1 MARGFGMTALRAA
14 LGGVAGYG
22 QDVAA
27 RRERERLDAEMRR
40 QQERQAAM
48 DRVAMRREGYM
59 TPEEAGA
66 ERMAGGTA
74 LSRALASAS
83 GMMARSGAPA
93 FGPGLGAGD
102 GTDIVRGM
110 GQLGPQQ
117 RETVGGQAFVR
128 ESPVAAALRTQ
139 ELAFNRERMGEERK
153 QEQARAEKQAAGE
166 ERVRALMATGDYT
179 EAQARAEVFG
189 GSTAYRPMTRAERDA
204 SARGWRALQDK
215 QPPKTPTPAEEIDK
229 RLPVG
234 ARNSIADYNAAIY
247 AVDEARKLVQKS
259 PEAFGWKQ
267 SVFAKL
273 GTPGREIRERAFEKG
288 KSAEYQRAR
297 AQLQAALMK
306 TRKTYFGTQVTRL
319 EKESGNEQFPSGS
332 ESPQRILEM
341 LDVLAGNA
349 ENLRRGVYEANNA
362 ADLYRP
368 LMVTPQKAAETA
380 GKRGSALDE
389 LEDEGI

>member
-1 MARGFGMTALRAA
+1 MSAYGMKRP
-14 LGGVAGYG
+14 
-22 QDVAA
+22 Q
-27 RRERERLDAEMRR
+27 AE
-40 QQERQAAM
+40 E
-48 DRVAMRREGYM
+48 Y
-59 TPEEAGA
+59 
-66 ERMAGGTA
+66 
-74 LSRALASAS
+74 
-83 GMMARSGAPA
+83 
-93 FGPGLGAGD
+93 
-102 GTDIVRGM
+102 VRTGKSPFLPM
-110 GQLGPQQ
+110 SQ
-117 RETVGGQAFVR
+117 R
-128 ESPVAAALRTQ
+128 
-139 ELAFNRERMGEERK
+139 
-153 QEQARAEKQAAGE
+153 
-166 ERVRALMATGDYT
+166 
-179 EAQARAEVFG
+179 
-189 GSTAYRPMTRAERDA
+189 ERDA
-204 SARGWRALQDK
+204 SARGWAEINRRRQE
-215 QPPKTPTPAEEIDK
+215 QPKTPTPAEEIDK

-247 AVDEARKLVQKS
+247 AVDEARKLVQQS

-273 GTPGREIRERAFEKG
+273 GTPGREIRERAFEKE

-368 LMVTPQKAAETA
+368 VMVTPENTASPEPRRPGETIQQYKART
-380 GKRGSALDE
+380 GG
-389 LEDEGI
+389 